1 MLIPVPRYRNQS
13 LALVLLSCD
22 CYVTRG
28 EPSAVPAWYYTLATC
43 EEHGWQSVM
52 RGWMLPETF

>member
-13 LALVLLSCD
+13 LVLVLLSCD

-28 EPSAVPAWYYTLATC
+28 DGYYTLATC